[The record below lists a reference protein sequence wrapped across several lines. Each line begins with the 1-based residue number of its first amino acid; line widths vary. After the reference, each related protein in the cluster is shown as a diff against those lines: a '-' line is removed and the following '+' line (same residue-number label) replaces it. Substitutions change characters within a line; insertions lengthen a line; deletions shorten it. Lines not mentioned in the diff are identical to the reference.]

1 MSLSFQKVVEVLR
14 SYDLRD
20 HLISNGRTEFSF
32 ANRQTSTGKRNV
44 VTQVKPQKN
53 GGVNGYIFV
62 DMLEEYQ
69 GKTTKLGHISIKHM
83 TETELRNI
91 IEKVVKH
98 YR

>member
-1 MSLSFQKVVEVLR
+1 MSLSFEKVVKVLR
-14 SYDLRD
+14 SYDLKD

-44 VTQVKPQKN
+44 VTQVKPLKN

-62 DMLEEYQ
+62 GMFEEYQ

-83 TETELRNI
+83 TEKELRKVI
-91 IEKVVKH
+91 KKVVKQ